1 MEEASL
7 CLGVSSAAPE
17 AEPHLS
23 GPVLNGQYAMS
34 QKLHQITSQLSHAF
48 PELHPRPNPEEKTP
62 APLDEKAHVP
72 MSGQPMGSQMA
83 LLANQLGRDVD
94 TSLNGRVDLQQ
105 FLNGQNLGIMSQMSD
120 IEDDARKNRKY
131 PCPLCGKRFRFNSI
145 LSLHMR
151 THTGEKPFK
160 CPYCD
165 HRAAQKGNLKIHLWT
180 HKLGNLGKGRG
191 RGREENRLLH
201 ELERSGDVALLH
213 RCGKILYRAHCSFLS
228 L

>member
-165 HRAAQKGNLKIHLWT
+165 HRAAQRWGRLRPQAGNVQT
-180 HKLGNLGKGRG
+180 PRP
-191 RGREENRLLH
+191 RRE
-201 ELERSGDVALLH
+201 G
-213 RCGKILYRAHCSFLS
+213 
-228 L
+228 